1 MKIALM
7 IYGAPD
13 QVSGG
18 YLYDRMMADGLRT
31 AGAQLEVLSL
41 RPAGYLSCLAD
52 GFFSGLPEALR
63 EQRPDVLLQDEL
75 CHPSLLRLNARFR
88 RVLDGPIIS
97 VVHHLRSSE
106 ARDGR
111 MAGLCRR
118 MEKAYLEGV
127 DGFIFNSRTTRA
139 VLEDLLGG
147 ERPSVVACPGGDHVR
162 PAVADGG
169 VRARSRRGPLEIL
182 FVGNVIPRKGLHTL
196 VSTLGRLRGEDW
208 HLTVAGSLS
217 ADIPYAAQVRGLAAG
232 AGIEDRVAW
241 TGPVSDGRLADLL
254 GTSHCLA
261 VPSFYEGF
269 GIVYLEAMAYG
280 LPVIGSTAGAVPEVV
295 ADGVEGFLVAPGDEA
310 ALADRIGRF
319 LRDRELLA
327 RMGLAARKRYAG
339 HPTWASGAALIH
351 GFLRDML
358 ARKKRTAGP

>member
-31 AGAQLEVLSL
+31 AGAQVEVLSL

-147 ERPSVVACPGGDHVR
+147 ER
-162 PAVADGG
+162 
-169 VRARSRRGPLEIL
+169 
-182 FVGNVIPRKGLHTL
+182 
-196 VSTLGRLRGEDW
+196 W

-232 AGIEDRVAW
+232 AGIGDRVAW